1 MAVHEGARYLEA
13 QLASIRAQSV
23 RDFVLLA
30 RDDGS
35 RDPSWAILVAA
46 AAADSRLRPS
56 RVARSQ
62 GVVATFAALLA
73 EVRTPFFALSDQ
85 DDLWHP
91 EHLARGLAALDADP
105 EADLT
110 YSDLEL
116 VDEEG
121 RPLGERLWARFGLRP
136 VRGRRPAPLLL
147 RNTVTGAT
155 VVARSRLL
163 ARALPIP
170 AEVPMHD
177 WWLALAAAAGGGL
190 LPRPTPSVFY
200 RQHPHQLLGARP
212 PGLRTFFRKLKAR
225 EETLAGHLRRR
236 RRHLLALHK
245 ATRKRF
251 PDAVPRGLGVFY
263 RVPWPLR
270 ILLAPLHALVL
281 ATLSPEPGLR
291 WIFREVFVNALPS
304 GGTRRV
310 SPAVSTVSV
319 GVSLRADDAMSLAA
333 VVLADRPGGTLSS
346 RPLASFGTEVACVA
360 LVTTAGTGECPPW
373 LASWA
378 EGDVGR
384 RAVLL
389 RAPSVAAVR
398 PLLAQAWASRPP
410 RYVLFCDGRTE
421 SGPEALAC
429 LYSVAC
435 RLDAWHAPW
444 TALNIRPANP
454 SPEDDPTLAVCPVLE
469 AAGSLSPWRL
479 WRVMDQEDKELPLLE
494 GDGVLRWISRGGDGP
509 LYRVTGRAPGRV

>member
-46 AAADSRLRPS
+46 AAADPRLRPS
-56 RVARSQ
+56 RVARPQ

-73 EVRTPFFALSDQ
+73 EVRTPFFALCDQ

-200 RQHPHQLLGARP
+200 RQHPHQLLGARRVRWWRLNRDLHAR
-212 PGLRTFFRKLKAR
+212 GETFTAYIRRYRKER
-225 EETLAGHLRRR
+225 M
-236 RRHLLALHK
+236 ALH
-245 ATRKRF
+245 
-251 PDAVPRGLGVFY
+251 
-263 RVPWPLR
+263 
-270 ILLAPLHALVL
+270 
-281 ATLSPEPGLR
+281 E
-291 WIFREVFVNALPS
+291 
-304 GGTRRV
+304 
-310 SPAVSTVSV
+310 
-319 GVSLRADDAMSLAA
+319 
-333 VVLADRPGGTLSS
+333 
-346 RPLASFGTEVACVA
+346 
-360 LVTTAGTGECPPW
+360 
-373 LASWA
+373 
-378 EGDVGR
+378 
-384 RAVLL
+384 
-389 RAPSVAAVR
+389 AAVR
-398 PLLAQAWASRPP
+398 R
-410 RYVLFCDGRTE
+410 F
-421 SGPEALAC
+421 
-429 LYSVAC
+429 
-435 RLDAWHAPW
+435 
-444 TALNIRPANP
+444 
-454 SPEDDPTLAVCPVLE
+454 PTLR
-469 AAGSLSPWRL
+469 PWRL
-479 WRVMDQEDKELPLLE
+479 LPLLE
-494 GDGVLRWISRGGDGP
+494 RQIWPVRVLAAPLYALLLYRAAPEAGVWKALSETLALVVWPSVGRGG
-509 LYRVTGRAPGRV
+509 AS